1 VSEHICGEGAMM
13 RNFWIKI
20 KSRLRPPRKNAAPS
34 ALICSEVFESM
45 SILADGSVT
54 CACTDIFEGRVLGN
68 VNTQP
73 LEEIFGGERYRDL
86 RRRMISGDLP
96 PQCVRCPLRVRP
108 RTGNETVEGRGIQ
121 WLQIDPIFNCNLRCP
136 NCDLTRMWEENFF
149 IRPRTA
155 LSLEAFKKVID
166 EASPTLKHIR
176 FHMLGEPLM
185 NPQSVDMLR
194 YAREKIPHLFISIE
208 TNGLFIGAEMQ
219 KALVETSV
227 DYVKISVDGASQ
239 ETYVQYRVGGD
250 FSKVYQNMAG
260 LVATR
265 NAAGSDRPRI
275 TWQYILFEWNDS
287 DEEIQ
292 RAQELARMAGVDH
305 LYWLA
310 THSTCASKRFLP
322 GGKYPIFE
330 GEGQSFNMTL
340 EIAAS
345 RGESMARPAA
355 SLDAYDPWK

>member
-1 VSEHICGEGAMM
+1 MQK
-13 RNFWIKI
+13 FWNKI
-20 KSRLRPPRKNAAPS
+20 KGWLCPPCGCAAP
-34 ALICSEVFESM
+34 ARLICSEVFESM

-73 LEEIFGGERYRDL
+73 LAEIFGSERYREL
-86 RRRMISGDLP
+86 RRRMMAGDLP
-96 PQCVRCPLRVRP
+96 PQCVKCPVRVRP
-108 RTGNETVEGRGIQ
+108 RTGDESIEGRGIL

-155 LSLEAFKKVID
+155 LSLETFKKVID
-166 EASPTLKHIR
+166 QTAPTLKHIR

-185 NPQSVDMLR
+185 NPQSAEMLR

-208 TNGLFIGAEMQ
+208 TNGLFIGSELQ
-219 KALVETSV
+219 KALVEAKV
-227 DYVKISVDGASQ
+227 DYVKFSVDGASQ
-239 ETYVQYRVGGD
+239 ETYSQYRVGGD
-250 FSKVYQNMAG
+250 FPKVYENMAG

-265 NAAGSDRPRI
+265 NSAGSNRPRV

-287 DEEIQ
+287 DEEIR
-292 RAQELARMAGVDH
+292 RAQDLARRAGVDH

-310 THSTCASKRFLP
+310 THSTGASKRFLP
-322 GGKYPIFE
+322 DGKYPIFE
-330 GEGQSFNMTL
+330 GEGQSFNKTL
-340 EIAAS
+340 EIAS
-345 RGESMARPAA
+345 SSGEAMKRPAP
-355 SLDAYDPWK
+355 SLKEYDPWK